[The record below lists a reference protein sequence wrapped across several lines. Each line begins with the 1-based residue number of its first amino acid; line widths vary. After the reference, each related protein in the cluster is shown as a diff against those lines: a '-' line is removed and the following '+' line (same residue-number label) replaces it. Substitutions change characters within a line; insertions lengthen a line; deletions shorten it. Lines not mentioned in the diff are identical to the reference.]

1 MFFDIHRRIK
11 RIANML
17 NCLLGN
23 LPMKYL
29 GIPITDHH
37 LSIAAFSSIFDKMI
51 RDLTH
56 RRVSS

>member
-37 LSIAAFSSIFDKMI
+37 LSIAAFSSIFDKMMK
-51 RDLTH
+51 RLDP
-56 RRVSS
+56 